1 MLYKELDFVELA
13 FEKCKWLIANT
24 LIRSEI
30 VNITSCYKSPIFPDR
45 KNHNEHFR
53 HIVDNLTFRNYN
65 ALDSTQN

>member
-1 MLYKELDFVELA
+1 MFYKKLDFVELA

-30 VNITSCYKSPIFPDR
+30 VNITSCYKSPIFSENP
-45 KNHNEHFR
+45 NEHFR

-65 ALDSTQN
+65 ALDSTQT